1 MILTFRFQ
9 QTNSQWFCFNILN
22 IAEYYNENTPFS
34 RNIRVGTIVRPGQMA
49 APLKPIPWTKWSKM
63 KWKPAN
69 RTQMKVWD
77 DFNKSRLQIG
87 VLVSN
92 FEGFPGINM
101 SKPCLSSSAT
111 SLGKPLISKP
121 CSLSSFFPLL
131 LHNLS
136 YLLPFLHLLP
146 LSLSNTSSW
155 PHLSFSSA
163 LEFCYCV
170 TLYVILVFIA
180 VICGRDVC
188 KQRQTICPPLAIH
201 TTSV

>member
-1 MILTFRFQ
+1 M
-9 QTNSQWFCFNILN
+9 
-22 IAEYYNENTPFS
+22 
-34 RNIRVGTIVRPGQMA
+34 NIRVGTIVRPGQMA

-63 KWKPAN
+63 KWKHAN

-121 CSLSSFFPLL
+121 SCLSSVFRSYFTTSLT
-131 LHNLS
+131 S
-136 YLLPFLHLLP
+136 YLSSTSY
-146 LSLSNTSSW
+146 LSLSNTPW
-155 PHLSFSSA
+155 HQLSFSSA
-163 LEFCYCV
+163 LELCYCV

-180 VICGRDVC
+180 VIRGRDVC
-188 KQRQTICPPLAIH
+188 KQRQTICPPLTIH
-201 TTSV
+201 TTSVWYVITSIFQWFR

>member
-1 MILTFRFQ
+1 M
-9 QTNSQWFCFNILN
+9 
-22 IAEYYNENTPFS
+22 
-34 RNIRVGTIVRPGQMA
+34 NIRVGTIVRPGQMA

-121 CSLSSFFPLL
+121 SCLSSVFCSYFRTSLT
-131 LHNLS
+131 S

-146 LSLSNTSSW
+146 LSFKYPMAPAQLFQCSGILLLRDAICDISIHRSHIVGEMCVNRGRQFVLPLQYTQPASN
-155 PHLSFSSA
+155 
-163 LEFCYCV
+163 
-170 TLYVILVFIA
+170 IL
-180 VICGRDVC
+180 
-188 KQRQTICPPLAIH
+188 
-201 TTSV
+201 